1 MLQKIALMMILRKAY
16 YKIMDILAPNYFL
29 NHWVEDG
36 IHHLEAVDY
45 PDFEIVKDRLIFVRG
60 ALSGQAV
67 TLSTPDPVIAQMA
80 AEDIENN
87 VGLLVGNSVLGA

>member
-1 MLQKIALMMILRKAY
+1 MDMMT
-16 YKIMDILAPNYFL
+16 PNYFL

-36 IHHLEAVDY
+36 VHHLEAVDY

>member
-45 PDFEIVKDRLIFVRG
+45 PDFEKGVLQDHG
-60 ALSGQAV
+60 Y
-67 TLSTPDPVIAQMA
+67 DDAQ
-80 AEDIENN
+80 
-87 VGLLVGNSVLGA
+87 LLPEPLG